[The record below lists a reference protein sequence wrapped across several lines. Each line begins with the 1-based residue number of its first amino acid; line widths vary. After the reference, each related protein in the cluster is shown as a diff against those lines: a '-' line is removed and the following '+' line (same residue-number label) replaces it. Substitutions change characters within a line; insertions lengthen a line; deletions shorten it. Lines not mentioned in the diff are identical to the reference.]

1 MTTTPDPTQC
11 TTSTTNGDAPVDQCD
26 PPPTT
31 APTTTSPEQC
41 YDETGRAI
49 DAGKRCV
56 DTPVEPGAP
65 VTICEDGT
73 PCPTVT
79 ATVATVTTAA
89 TVVDPQLPTT
99 GLGLD
104 GALLATVLLAAG
116 LAARITA
123 RRPA

>member
-1 MTTTPDPTQC
+1 MTTTNNPD
-11 TTSTTNGDAPVDQCD
+11 
-26 PPPTT
+26 
-31 APTTTSPEQC
+31 QC
-41 YDETGRAI
+41 YDEAGVAVTNETGQ
-49 DAGKRCV
+49 RCLAA
-56 DTPVEPGAP
+56 PAEPAQLP

-99 GLGLD
+99 GLGLE
-104 GALLATVLLAAG
+104 GALLATVLVAAG

-123 RRPA
+123 RGPA

>member
-1 MTTTPDPTQC
+1 MTTTPDPSQCDPLTQPSCVATAPTTVTTTPDPTQC
-11 TTSTTNGDAPVDQCD
+11 T
-26 PPPTT
+26 
-31 APTTTSPEQC
+31 
-41 YDETGRAI
+41 DETGRAI
-49 DAGKRCV
+49 DAGQRCAE
-56 DTPVEPGAP
+56 TPVEPGAP

-104 GALLATVLLAAG
+104 GAVLAAVLFAVG
-116 LAARITA
+116 LAARIAA

>member
-1 MTTTPDPTQC
+1 MTTKTTPSDQCDPHTQPSCTTDAPTPTTTTSPTQC
-11 TTSTTNGDAPVDQCD
+11 T
-26 PPPTT
+26 
-31 APTTTSPEQC
+31 
-41 YDETGRAI
+41 DETGRAI
-49 DAGKRCV
+49 DTGQRCAE
-56 DTPVEPGAP
+56 TPVEPGAP

-123 RRPA
+123 RRPT

>member
-1 MTTTPDPTQC
+1 MTTTPNP
-11 TTSTTNGDAPVDQCD
+11 A
-26 PPPTT
+26 
-31 APTTTSPEQC
+31 QC
-41 YDETGRAI
+41 YDETGRPI
-49 DAGKRCV
+49 DTGQRCAETPAG
-56 DTPVEPGAP
+56 PAAP

-104 GALLATVLLAAG
+104 GAVLAAVLFAVG
-116 LAARITA
+116 LAARIAA